1 MAGKKLK
8 TILTYQD
15 AVIAEA
21 IDSALPETQQSSF
34 VNDLSSCVFD
44 HEEDGDFVNAWNG
57 ISDACGLRENESL
70 REKFNERDTFNV

>member
-1 MAGKKLK
+1 MFLG
-8 TILTYQD
+8 
-15 AVIAEA
+15 
-21 IDSALPETQQSSF
+21 SGSF